1 MDWSNV
7 KIGQNRQRLN
17 SRQVLKQI
25 REELENDKSILQWPV
40 YPKLKGKKD
49 DRHLRYQSYICYLFM
64 ILFAGFGLFLI
75 MFLKKISESGLTAT
89 DWISC
94 WLLIISFGF
103 LIYLILLSMR
113 NEPIKPAQYVVLDR
127 YRKLLTIVTI
137 NGHKEQYQL
146 RSNWNLY
153 ALLKKMDFRHSRTI
167 YLFLSIPE
175 RNKHILLLE
184 YMGHYPK
191 DEHQK
196 MNAVAALLA
205 KDLGIRY
212 FDCNAEEVF
221 NTINND
227 LKHNKNIIEWPVY
240 PFLKYR
246 ITDKVLKSDKENYIF
261 LGSGCVAVSAS
272 VYFRDHN
279 SSGDLIFVLI
289 ILVFSLL
296 FLFHW
301 YRCNQS
307 QGRVAKYII
316 LNRAEKNITISNAIK
331 GETRYCLSS
340 DSMLTTIKKGNILT
354 GRSVN
359 LVLTAT
365 KERQKILLF
374 EYFSIYGNTKAKK
387 MDDLAKTLARDLGIK
402 YRKTGN

>member
-1 MDWSNV
+1 VDWSNV
-7 KIGQNRQRLN
+7 KIGQKRQRLN
-17 SRQVLKQI
+17 SRQILKQI
-25 REELENDKSILQWPV
+25 REALKNDKSILQWPV

-49 DRHLRYQSYICYLFM
+49 DRDIRYLLCLCM
-64 ILFAGFGLFLI
+64 ILSTGCWLFLL
-75 MFLKKISESGLTAT
+75 MSLKKITESGLTAT

-94 WLLIISFGF
+94 WLVIISSGF
-103 LIYLILLSMR
+103 LICFVLLNTRSMS
-113 NEPIKPAQYVVLDR
+113 IKLAQYVVLDR

-153 ALLKKMDFRHSRTI
+153 ALKALVYGYSGTI
-167 YLFLSIPE
+167 NLFLSIPE

-184 YMGHYPK
+184 YQGGYYSK
-191 DEHQK
+191 DLRE

-212 FDCNAEEVF
+212 FDCNAKEIF

-261 LGSGCVAVSAS
+261 WGLGCVTLSAWG
-272 VYFRDHN
+272 YFGNHN
-279 SSGDLIFVLI
+279 SSGDLIIILI

-387 MDDLAKTLARDLGIK
+387 MDDLAKTLARDLGIR
-402 YRKTGN
+402 YRKTSN

>member
-1 MDWSNV
+1 VYWSNV

-17 SRQVLKQI
+17 SRQILKQI
-25 REELENDKSILQWPV
+25 REALENDKSILQWPV
-40 YPKLKGKKD
+40 YPKLKGKRD
-49 DRHLRYQSYICYLFM
+49 DWHLRDQSYAFYLYM
-64 ILFAGFGLFLI
+64 ILFIGYGLFFN
-75 MFLKKISESGLTAT
+75 MFLNKISESGLTAT

-94 WLLIISFGF
+94 WLVIISSGF
-103 LIYLILLSMR
+103 FICFVLLNTRSR
-113 NEPIKPAQYVVLDR
+113 PITLAQYVVLDR
-127 YRKLLTIVTI
+127 YRKLLTIVTV
-137 NGHKEQYQL
+137 NGHKQQYQL

-153 ALLKKMDFRHSRTI
+153 TLYNNMDYRRPQTI
-167 YLFLSIPE
+167 NLFLSIPE

-184 YMGHYPK
+184 YHSGYYSK
-191 DEHQK
+191 DLQQ

-212 FDCNAEEVF
+212 FDCNAKEIF

-261 LGSGCVAVSAS
+261 WGLGCVTLSAWS
-272 VYFRDHN
+272 YFGNHN
-279 SSGDLIFVLI
+279 SSGDLIFFLI
-289 ILVFSLL
+289 MLVFSLL

-316 LNRAEKNITISNAIK
+316 LNRAEKTITISDAIK

-340 DSMLTTIKKGNILT
+340 DSMLTTIKKGSILT

-374 EYFSIYGNTKAKK
+374 EYFSIYGNTNAKK
-387 MDDLAKTLARDLGIK
+387 MDDLAKKLARDLGIR
-402 YRKTGN
+402 YRKTSN

>member
-17 SRQVLKQI
+17 SRQILKQI

-64 ILFAGFGLFLI
+64 ILFAGFGLFLN

-94 WLLIISFGF
+94 CLVIISLGF
-103 LIYLILLSMR
+103 YIYLMLLSIR

-127 YRKLLTIVTI
+127 HRKLLTIVTI
-137 NGHKEQYQL
+137 NGHKEQYLL

-153 ALLKKMDFRHSRTI
+153 ASRNNMDLRCPRAI
-167 YLFLSIPE
+167 NLFLSIPE

-184 YMGHYPK
+184 YYGSNSK
-191 DEHQK
+191 DLQQK

-212 FDCNAEEVF
+212 FDCNAKEIF
-221 NTINND
+221 NTINNG
-227 LKHNKNIIEWPVY
+227 LKHNKNIIEWSVY

-246 ITDKVLKSDKENYIF
+246 ITDKVLKSDKENYIYW
-261 LGSGCVAVSAS
+261 GSGCVAVCAGS
-272 VYFRDHN
+272 YFRNHN
-279 SSGDLIFVLI
+279 SIGDLIFFLI

-301 YRCNQS
+301 YQCNQS

-316 LNRAEKNITISNAIK
+316 LNRAEKNITISDAIK

-402 YRKTGN
+402 YRKTSN

>member
-1 MDWSNV
+1 
-7 KIGQNRQRLN
+7 
-17 SRQVLKQI
+17 
-25 REELENDKSILQWPV
+25 
-40 YPKLKGKKD
+40 
-49 DRHLRYQSYICYLFM
+49 
-64 ILFAGFGLFLI
+64 
-75 MFLKKISESGLTAT
+75 
-89 DWISC
+89 
-94 WLLIISFGF
+94 
-103 LIYLILLSMR
+103 
-113 NEPIKPAQYVVLDR
+113 
-127 YRKLLTIVTI
+127 
-137 NGHKEQYQL
+137 
-146 RSNWNLY
+146 
-153 ALLKKMDFRHSRTI
+153 
-167 YLFLSIPE
+167 
-175 RNKHILLLE
+175 
-184 YMGHYPK
+184 
-191 DEHQK
+191 

-212 FDCNAEEVF
+212 FDCNAKEIF

-261 LGSGCVAVSAS
+261 LGSGCVAISAWG
-272 VYFRDHN
+272 YFGNHN
-279 SSGDLIFVLI
+279 SSGGSIFVLI

-316 LNRAEKNITISNAIK
+316 LNRAEKTITVSNAIK

-340 DSMLTTIKKGNILT
+340 DSMLTTIKKGNVLT

-402 YRKTGN
+402 YRKTSN